1 MSRPNTFRVL
11 IFPVLLLIF
20 AMTACSGSAEEQ
32 TFFNK
37 YFLSSKIADNLTLS
51 NIATVAFD
59 PAVDGQMVSF
69 SITQVGEEKIA
80 PLTLKAGAEDVRKA
94 VAAESEFTKSKKA
107 FQDANDAAI
116 ERVLKAEA
124 KGQKLGGKD
133 LEVQKAWTKWRD
145 DAKAMAQKVSAVRKA
160 GNENRPVCRDQ
171 PHRFAKPGG
180 RHGLRR
186 RNLQQGHHH
195 RRQSQAAD
203 RRHRDQDVHLHDA
216 ARDAE
221 ERQWERQGRP
231 VGHHGPQGSRK
242 VRSRREDTRRTPQ
255 QWRIWGGHPRVPP
268 HSLF

>member
-59 PAVDGQMVSF
+59 PAVDGQMTSF
-69 SITQVGEEKIA
+69 SIKQVGESKIT
-80 PLTLKAGAEDVRKA
+80 PLTLKAGAEEVRKA

-160 GNENRPVCRDQ
+160 GNENRPFVEISLTDSRNPVDVT
-171 PHRFAKPGG
+171 AYDGEISSKDITIEGKVKPPTGDTVTKTFIFTMQRATLKNVNG
-180 RHGLRR
+180 KDKVG
-186 RNLQQGHHH
+186 
-195 RRQSQAAD
+195 
-203 RRHRDQDVHLHDA
+203 
-216 ARDAE
+216 
-221 ERQWERQGRP
+221 QWVITG
-231 VGHHGPQGSRK
+231 
-242 VRSRREDTRRTPQ
+242 RREA
-255 QWRIWGGHPRVPP
+255 GK
-268 HSLF
+268 

>member
-160 GNENRPVCRDQ
+160 GNENRPFVEISLTDSRNPVDVT
-171 PHRFAKPGG
+171 AYDGEISSKDITIEGKVKPPTGDTVTKTFIFTMQRATLKNVNG
-180 RHGLRR
+180 KDKVG
-186 RNLQQGHHH
+186 
-195 RRQSQAAD
+195 
-203 RRHRDQDVHLHDA
+203 
-216 ARDAE
+216 
-221 ERQWERQGRP
+221 QWVITG
-231 VGHHGPQGSRK
+231 
-242 VRSRREDTRRTPQ
+242 RREA
-255 QWRIWGGHPRVPP
+255 GK
-268 HSLF
+268 